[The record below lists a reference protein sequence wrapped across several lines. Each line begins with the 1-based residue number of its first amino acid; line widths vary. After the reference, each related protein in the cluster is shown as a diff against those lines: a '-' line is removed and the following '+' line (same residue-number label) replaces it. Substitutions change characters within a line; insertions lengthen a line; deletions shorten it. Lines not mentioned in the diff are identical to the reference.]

1 MASLMSRKPSLSSF
15 SRGRDR
21 QAPDSLF
28 AKPTSFLCPSTWKVL
43 LEKLGRCSFLTLHI
57 SFSNSPAQMKSHLF
71 CEAFSTITLP
81 KHAGHPLQAVGNCH
95 TQDRRGPSYMLYHL
109 TPFAWVPHSGLCIA
123 CLALLT
129 PLCQPPSQHFQE
141 SGGLLQFQP
150 GSSAWISLS

>member
-21 QAPDSLF
+21 QAPDSLS
-28 AKPTSFLCPSTWKVL
+28 KTHLLSLSFHLEGAL
-43 LEKLGRCSFLTLHI
+43 LLILHV

-71 CEAFSTITLP
+71 REAFSTITLP
-81 KHAGHPLQAVGNCH
+81 KQVGHPLQAAGNCH
-95 TQDRRGPSYMLYHL
+95 TQDRCGPSYMLYHL

-129 PLCQPPSQHFQE
+129 PLCQLPSQHVQE
-141 SGGLLQFQP
+141 SRGLLQFQP
-150 GSSAWISLS
+150 SSPAWISLS

>member
-1 MASLMSRKPSLSSF
+1 MSGKPSLSSF

-28 AKPTSFLCPSTWKVL
+28 KTHLLSLSFHLEGAL
-43 LEKLGRCSFLTLHI
+43 LLTLHV
-57 SFSNSPAQMKSHLF
+57 SSLSPAQMKSHLF
-71 CEAFSTITLP
+71 HEAFSTITLP
-81 KHAGHPLQAVGNCH
+81 RQAGHPLQAVGYLH
-95 TQDRRGPSYMLYHL
+95 TQDRCGTSYMLYHL

-129 PLCQPPSQHFQE
+129 PSQHFQE

-150 GSSAWISLS
+150 RSSTWISLS